1 MINFNKLNVNILSVL
16 ISSIIFISI
25 FFIIKYSIKNETKYE
40 KLTFS
45 KENNETNI
53 ISEPNNISEIKKW
66 TLQIKAINLEANIM
80 QMDND
85 TPDDNYIGHF
95 KDSNIM
101 GNNIALIAYNYGK
114 KNNYFANIK
123 EIGLG
128 EEIVY
133 TVNETKRTYKV
144 ISNKIIEKTSLKSII
159 KVNNNYEQYLKLFTY
174 IKDLDSKIRYI
185 CAKEIIDR

>member
-40 KLTFS
+40 NLIFS

-133 TVNETKRTYKV
+133 TVNETKKTYKV
-144 ISNKIIEKTSLKSII
+144 ISNKIIEKDSLDETLKD
-159 KVNNNYEQYLKLFTY
+159 NNKNENFLKLFTY
-174 IKDLDSKIRYI
+174 VKDIDDKLRYVLSKR
-185 CAKEIIDR
+185 DN